1 VAELG
6 GIAAALAAS
15 GCCLAVG
22 PRAVLWPS
30 SLARRPALTRAGLLL
45 GLLFFGM
52 SLVIFLRADTV
63 AAAILQWITA
73 VTLGFSLLVL
83 TAPTAPRVTRAL
95 VLLGA
100 LVAVSVLTLGGGAA
114 SGH

>member
-15 GCCLAVG
+15 GFWLAVS
-22 PRAVLWPS
+22 PRGALLPASVVRR
-30 SLARRPALTRAGLLL
+30 LALRRAGLAL
-45 GLLFFGM
+45 GLLFFGL
-52 SLVIFLRADTV
+52 SLVIFLRGGAL

-83 TAPTAPRVTRAL
+83 AAATTPRLTRAL

-100 LVAVSVLTLGGGAA
+100 LVAVSVLMLGGGAGG
-114 SGH
+114 GH